1 MMRGATKLAGF
12 AGVVITSALVG
23 TFVPTGAFA
32 QAPWESLLDR
42 LVGRWT
48 MNGAVLGE
56 HVTYSMTGVRTLE
69 GRFVEL
75 HMKDVHVP
83 PGYEARVLIGCDST
97 GHRVIAH
104 WMDSFGA
111 AYSVP
116 HGVGVIRG
124 DTLELA
130 FAYADGPF
138 RDRFTY
144 DRRRDAWRFLLE
156 SADSSGAWGEFASYD
171 VTRAKSRR

>member
-1 MMRGATKLAGF
+1 MNAFIAKFAGF
-12 AGVVITSALVG
+12 AVVALTGALVG
-23 TFVPTGAFA
+23 TFVPSGAFA
-32 QAPWESLLDR
+32 QTAWESLLDR

-56 HVTYSMTGVRTLE
+56 HVTYSMTGARTLE

-97 GHRVIAH
+97 SHRVIAH

-116 HGVGVIRG
+116 HGTGFVHG
-124 DTLELA
+124 DTLELT
-130 FAYADGPF
+130 FPYAGGPF

-144 DRRRDAWRFLLE
+144 DRGRDSWQFLLE
-156 SADSSGAWGEFASYD
+156 SGDSTGAWSTFASYD
-171 VTRAKSRR
+171 VRRAKARR

>member
-1 MMRGATKLAGF
+1 MIRGATKLAGL

-23 TFVPTGAFA
+23 MFVPAGAFA
-32 QAPWESLLDR
+32 QASWESLLDR
-42 LVGRWT
+42 LVGRWAMT
-48 MNGAVLGE
+48 GAVRGE
-56 HVTYSMTGVRTLE
+56 PASYTLTGARTLE

-83 PGYEARVLIGCDST
+83 PAYEARVLIGCDST
-97 GHRVIAH
+97 GHRVLAH

-116 HGVGVIRG
+116 HGTGVIHG
-124 DTLELA
+124 DTLELL
-130 FAYADGPF
+130 FPYADGPF

-171 VTRAKSRR
+171 VRRAKSRR